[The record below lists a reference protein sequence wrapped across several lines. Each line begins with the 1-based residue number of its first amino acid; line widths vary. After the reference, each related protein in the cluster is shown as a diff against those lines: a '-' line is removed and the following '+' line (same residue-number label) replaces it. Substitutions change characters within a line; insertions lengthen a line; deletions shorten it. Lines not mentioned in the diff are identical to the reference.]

1 MRTMPAPVPV
11 MTATARRLLHLF
23 ILLAGT
29 LAQVALADDAPRIVL
44 SQEDT
49 DGHPTLPEIS
59 ASAAPEPLISFE
71 LLAGT
76 ACPAATTKPELLVSI
91 ASATR
96 VMPADRARQAF
107 SVQVPLGQLP
117 WLADLGQRCI
127 TLNDSRIADGIGE
140 GGQRLFRLHA
150 VTAAFAS
157 LSCTAANG
165 ETRSVSSALP
175 LDAWLA
181 CPAPADP
188 AR

>member
-91 ASATR
+91 ASA
-96 VMPADRARQAF
+96 AR
-107 SVQVPLGQLP
+107 VQVPLGQLP